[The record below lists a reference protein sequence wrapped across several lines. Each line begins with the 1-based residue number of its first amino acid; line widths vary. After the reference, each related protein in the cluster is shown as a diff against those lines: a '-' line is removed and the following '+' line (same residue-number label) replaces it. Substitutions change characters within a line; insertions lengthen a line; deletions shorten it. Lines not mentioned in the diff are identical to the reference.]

1 MANGRQKVSSD
12 GVVPPAGP
20 GRLPG
25 GGRLEGVRRRK
36 RARRRFESAVVMQKL
51 RLIKIK
57 GRGGR

>member
-1 MANGRQKVSSD
+1 MAKSRQKASSD
-12 GVVPPAGP
+12 RDAPLVSG